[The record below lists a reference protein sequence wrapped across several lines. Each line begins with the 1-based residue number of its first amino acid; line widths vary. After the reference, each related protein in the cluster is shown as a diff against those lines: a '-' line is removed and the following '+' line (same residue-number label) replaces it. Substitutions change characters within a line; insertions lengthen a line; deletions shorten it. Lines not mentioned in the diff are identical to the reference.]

1 MIYLKFWKQACVPTL
16 LFGAEIWS
24 FTSAHLEKLE
34 RCQRWFI
41 KRLFHLPDYTSNEI
55 LAIVSGI
62 PPVATLINQKK
73 LYFLGRI
80 VTLPKI
86 PYVVKAVMKSRL
98 LDFFEGGN
106 SSPHGFLHD
115 IACLLE
121 KDKLMTCA
129 LLENSSLFPSCCKWK
144 AIVNSRQFRIHDSR
158 PEAVGLEV
166 PNLKLVLSA
175 FTCRVE
181 FHGWEIVAKVFALL
195 VNLTR
200 RTTIISFSYKAL
212 RPELDLFWSKL
223 FSLIETKASFEADVI
238 INFLRSLDDHNK
250 VLLLTGGLKL
260 PFQRSASVSVVRCI
274 MVSVHKLVRIRERL
288 VARGIITPNRSS
300 FSSHVVAHWPM
311 NDAFSLHHVLT

>member
-34 RCQRWFI
+34 RCQMWFI

-86 PYVVKAVMKSRL
+86 PDVVKAVMKSRL
-98 LDFFEGGN
+98 LDFFQGGN

-144 AIVNSRQFRIHDSR
+144 AIVNSRLFRIHDSR

-175 FTCRVE
+175 FTSMNPNFYWFLTSEMPDLVPKRHTQLRVM
-181 FHGWEIVAKVFALL
+181 GNSGMQGGIPWLGNSCKSIYP
-195 VNLTR
+195 
-200 RTTIISFSYKAL
+200 ISQSEEEDNY
-212 RPELDLFWSKL
+212 
-223 FSLIETKASFEADVI
+223 
-238 INFLRSLDDHNK
+238 NFL
-250 VLLLTGGLKL
+250 LL
-260 PFQRSASVSVVRCI
+260 
-274 MVSVHKLVRIRERL
+274 
-288 VARGIITPNRSS
+288 
-300 FSSHVVAHWPM
+300 
-311 NDAFSLHHVLT
+311 